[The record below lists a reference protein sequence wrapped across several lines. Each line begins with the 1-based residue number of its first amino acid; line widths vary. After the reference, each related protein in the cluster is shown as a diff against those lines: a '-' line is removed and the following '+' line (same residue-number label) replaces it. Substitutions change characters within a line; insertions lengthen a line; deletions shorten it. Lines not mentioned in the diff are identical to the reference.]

1 MSEVTERTE
10 EELTEQELKNYAE
23 LAQRITEALYLIQNK
38 GKIPYTAYQ
47 GAKNFL
53 IATLV
58 SYRDGIIAMLEGS
71 AHDKTVVAEDAPEEK
86 AEETGDTV

>member
-1 MSEVTERTE
+1 MNIEF
-10 EELTEQELKNYAE
+10 KNYAE

-71 AHDKTVVAEDAPEEK
+71 AHDKTVIAPEEK
-86 AEETGDTV
+86 AEETGDAV